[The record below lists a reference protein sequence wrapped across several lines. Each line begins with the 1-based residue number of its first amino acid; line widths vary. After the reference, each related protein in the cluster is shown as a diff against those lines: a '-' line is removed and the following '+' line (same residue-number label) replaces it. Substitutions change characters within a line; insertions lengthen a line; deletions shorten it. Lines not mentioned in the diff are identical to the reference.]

1 MITQSTIGIIF
12 AARVFYVICHA
23 VIVCVIYSR
32 LKKYG
37 YFSVFGCV
45 LYFLFTP
52 FDIMALSYNTMG
64 LDLIALTG
72 ILMATADY
80 SKKLPL
86 IISGLAFAGA
96 VLCCPYLAAVYVMY
110 IIAVGVHYVIKKT
123 ALNKNVFNSE
133 LFSIKT
139 FLWFT
144 LGVGILVA
152 IFLVFVLSR
161 VSINEIFSNLPIF
174 LPIPTI
180 RKWALW
186 QR

>member
-1 MITQSTIGIIF
+1 M
-12 AARVFYVICHA
+12 
-23 VIVCVIYSR
+23 CVIYSR

-110 IIAVGVHYVIKKT
+110 IIAVGVDYVI
-123 ALNKNVFNSE
+123 
-133 LFSIKT
+133 
-139 FLWFT
+139 
-144 LGVGILVA
+144 
-152 IFLVFVLSR
+152 
-161 VSINEIFSNLPIF
+161 
-174 LPIPTI
+174 
-180 RKWALW
+180 
-186 QR
+186 